1 MINKNKFLKNFISFF
16 VFTVVVLFVYVILLT
31 EIKSMVRTKVT
42 KLEELNEKKN
52 RIEMMQ
58 IEVQKLTAQERI
70 IPIAQDTLGLDKP
83 GLNID
88 SLTVDKKQLDYLI
101 NKINGKYGK

>member
-31 EIKSMVRTKVT
+31 EIKSMVRTRVT
-42 KLEELNEKKN
+42 KQDELNEKKN

>member
-1 MINKNKFLKNFISFF
+1 MINKNKFLKNFITFF
-16 VFTVVVLFVYVILLT
+16 GFTVVVLFVYVILLT
-31 EIKSMVRTKVT
+31 EIKSMVKNRVT
-42 KLEELNEKKN
+42 RQEELNEKKN

-83 GLNID
+83 GMDID
-88 SLTVDKKQLDYLI
+88 SLSVDKKQLDYLI

>member
-1 MINKNKFLKNFISFF
+1 MINKNKFLKNFITVF
-16 VFTVVVLFVYVILLT
+16 VFTVIVLFVYVILLT
-31 EIKSMVRTKVT
+31 EIKSMVRARVT
-42 KLEELNEKKN
+42 KQDELTEKKN
-52 RIEMMQ
+52 KIEMMQ

-70 IPIAQDTLGLDKP
+70 IPMAQDTLGLDKP

>member
-31 EIKSMVRTKVT
+31 EIKSMVRTRVT
-42 KLEELNEKKN
+42 KQEELNEKKN